1 LKALKKLFAA
11 ATVLGTIAAV
21 ALWVLSAPDP
31 LSTEEVAALPEG
43 DATRGETIFW
53 AGGCTS
59 CHAAPG
65 AKDDAK
71 LVLAG
76 GLELSTPFGTF
87 RAPNISP
94 DPENGLGNW
103 SLEDF
108 ANSMKRGVTPDGQHH
123 YPAFPFTSYARMT
136 DGDVSDLF
144 AFLKT
149 LPPSNNAVPDHD
161 LGFPFNI
168 RRGLGLWKLL
178 YLDPTPVVALDNPD
192 EKLTRGQYL
201 VEALGHCGECH
212 TPRNPIGGPD
222 KSHWLAGGVGP
233 ETTSSG
239 KPEKIPNITP
249 HETGLGGWSEK
260 DISYSLETGFTP
272 EFDSFGSSMVA
283 VQENMAKLS
292 AEDREA
298 IAAYLKAVP
307 AVASGD

>member
-1 LKALKKLFAA
+1 MNAFKKLALAA
-11 ATVLGTIAAV
+11 VVLGALAAIV
-21 ALWVLSAPDP
+21 LWVLSAPNP
-31 LSTEEVAALPEG
+31 LSAEKVAVLPRG
-43 DATRGETIFW
+43 DAARGETVFW

-59 CHAAPG
+59 CHSARG
-65 AKDDAK
+65 SKGDDK

-76 GLELSTPFGTF
+76 GLELKTPFGTF

-94 DPENGLGNW
+94 DLENGLGNW

-108 ANSMKRGVTPDGQHH
+108 ANSMKRGVSPSGQHH

-136 DGDVSDLF
+136 DGDVADLF

-149 LPPSNNAVPDHD
+149 LPSSANAVPDHD

-168 RRGLGLWKLL
+168 RRGLGLWKLI
-178 YLDPTPVVALDNPD
+178 YLDPAPVVTLDNPD
-192 EKLTRGQYL
+192 EKLARGRYL

-222 KSHWLAGGVGP
+222 KTRWLAGGEGP

-249 HETGLGGWSEK
+249 HQTGLGDWSEK
-260 DISYSLETGFTP
+260 DISYGLETGFTP

-292 AEDREA
+292 AVDREA

-307 AVASGD
+307 AVANVE